1 MNQDDL
7 IRMARVADPFGERG
21 RLFDMAQLTPETL
34 VRFAALV
41 AAAAKAEEREA
52 CAKACEETRIV
63 KGGEVFAAKIR
74 ARGNT

>member
-1 MNQDDL
+1 MTQDEI

-41 AAAAKAEEREA
+41 AAAERDA

>member
-1 MNQDDL
+1 MKIKQKSKQW
-7 IRMARVADPFGERG
+7 AESRG
-21 RLFDMAQLTPETL
+21 AVL
-34 VRFAALV
+34 
-41 AAAAKAEEREA
+41 EEREA